1 MKKLILM
8 VCIVGL
14 VLSVSVGMAA
24 AKMTIKF
31 GHVAPPFHGQSIGI
45 DAFANY
51 VAEKTNGEIVVQ
63 TFPMGQL
70 GSERSM
76 AEQVQMGTLEMASLT
91 TAVMQNY
98 VPQAAVLDLPFIWP
112 SREVAYAV
120 LDDPQFQEKY
130 FSYLPAKGFI
140 GIGWTENE
148 FRDMNNT
155 KHPIHTPDDL
165 KGLKIRVINSPIYMD
180 TFKALGASPVGIP
193 FPELYNSLQQGV
205 IDAQENPLYTS
216 ILIKA
221 TEVAKYVTKS
231 QHSLTECIQI
241 VNPDF
246 WKRLTPD
253 QQKIF
258 RDAARLAIKVNR
270 ESTAAAFKKLPKL
283 NISIDD
289 YCKQNN
295 VEVVTLTDAQRQAFR
310 RAVQPVLQKYRGIV
324 GADLYDTLMAT
335 IEKYKKAPGQ

>member
-1 MKKLILM
+1 MKKLVLIIL
-8 VCIVGL
+8 VVGL
-14 VLSVSVGMAA
+14 VLGGFSGTPA

-45 DAFANY
+45 DAFAKY
-51 VAEKTNGEIVVQ
+51 VNEKTNGEIVVK

-70 GSERSM
+70 GSERS
-76 AEQVQMGTLEMASLT
+76 T

-112 SREVAYAV
+112 SRKVAYAV
-120 LDDPQFQEKY
+120 LDDPAFQEKY

-148 FRDMNNT
+148 FRDFNNT
-155 KHPIHTPDDL
+155 KRPVHTPEDM
-165 KGLKIRVINSPIYMD
+165 KGLKVRVINSPIYMD
-180 TFKALGASPVGIP
+180 TFKALGTSPVGIP

-221 TEVAKYVTKS
+221 TEVAKYVTKT

-246 WKRLTPD
+246 WNRLTPA

-258 RDAARLAIKVNR
+258 RDGAKLAIKVNR
-270 ESTAAAFKKLPKL
+270 ESTAAAFNKLPKL
-283 NISIDD
+283 GISIKD

-295 VEVVTLTDAQRQAFR
+295 VQVVYLTNAERQAFR
-310 RAVQPVLQKYRGIV
+310 AAVHPVLEKYRNVV
-324 GADLYDTLMAT
+324 GADLYDYLMAT
-335 IEKYKKAPGQ
+335 IEKHQKALGQ

>member
-1 MKKLILM
+1 MKKISLIVSI
-8 VCIVGL
+8 VCVALCAGF
-14 VLSVSVGMAA
+14 STSA

-31 GHVAPPFHGQSIGI
+31 GHVAPPFHGQSVGI
-45 DAFANY
+45 DAFAKY
-51 VAEKTNGEIVVQ
+51 VEEKTGGEIEVK

-76 AEQVQMGTLEMASLT
+76 AEQVQMGTLEMAAIT

-112 SREVAYAV
+112 SRKVAYAV
-120 LDDPQFQEKY
+120 LDDAAFQKKY
-130 FSYLPAKGFI
+130 FSYLPERGFI

-148 FRDMNNT
+148 FRDINNT
-155 KHPIHTPDDL
+155 KHPIRKPDDL
-165 KGLKIRVINSPIYMD
+165 KGLKIRVINSPVYMD

-221 TEVAKYVTKS
+221 TEVAKYATKT
-231 QHSLTECIQI
+231 QHTLTECIQI

-246 WKRLTPD
+246 WNRLTPA
-253 QQKIF
+253 QQQIF
-258 RDAARLAIKVNR
+258 YDGAKLAIKVNR
-270 ESTAAAFKKLPKL
+270 ESTAEAFKKLPKL
-283 NISIDD
+283 GISIEA

-295 VEVVTLTDAQRQAFR
+295 VKVETLTDEERNAFNA
-310 RAVQPVLQKYRGIV
+310 AVQPVLKKYRGIV
-324 GADLYDTLMAT
+324 GADLYDMLMAT
-335 IEKYKKAPGQ
+335 IETYRNAMK